1 MERAQL
7 AVKARNH
14 AEAVQ
19 WFERILQETP
29 ENPHAMIGFG
39 QSLCNLGRRL
49 EGTAYLRKGGQHFLA
64 QARQSGD
71 ISQLLEITSAL
82 QHWSDYEGAL

>member
-14 AEAVQ
+14 AEAAQ
-19 WFERILQETP
+19 WFEKILQETP

-49 EGTAYLRKGGQHFLA
+49 
-64 QARQSGD
+64 
-71 ISQLLEITSAL
+71 
-82 QHWSDYEGAL
+82 